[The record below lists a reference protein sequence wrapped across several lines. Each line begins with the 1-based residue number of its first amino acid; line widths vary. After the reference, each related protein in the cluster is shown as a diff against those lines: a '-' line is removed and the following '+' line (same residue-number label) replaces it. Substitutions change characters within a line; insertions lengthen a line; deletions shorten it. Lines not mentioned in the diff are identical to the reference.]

1 MQRETAQRLASAV
14 QRFFK
19 DKHDVDVVALVGA
32 DSFRSAL
39 WHAIQTVYGRPESKS
54 ADEVG
59 RAPELHRA
67 ILSDTIRALRA
78 LIMSEEQQAPV
89 QQSQPQPEQ
98 PQQPQQPQ
106 QSAPLFHP
114 AESADPEQA
123 FFDRLQALETERR
136 LATAA
141 TPAVKLQPAFDDGPM
156 GQEGLGSLP
165 APIVVAAPAP
175 AQGQSRA
182 QRGRIVPI
190 LSMKRPWT
198 YQRDRAVITW
208 PGPLPAMSDASHVA
222 IAAVLLPASLASSF
236 AHTPFIILRVTGVG
250 DAITECILVRGADT
264 TWGTTFAPVEANARF
279 IRPIPT
285 PWTLEVLN
293 WTGHRL
299 DLGQDGF
306 LWKEAESVA
315 KSTDVLVTGSGQ
327 RVTLA
332 SVVAKNIVVADDSP
346 VLNESRQWT
355 VLLELAA

>member
-1 MQRETAQRLASAV
+1 
-14 QRFFK
+14 
-19 DKHDVDVVALVGA
+19 
-32 DSFRSAL
+32 
-39 WHAIQTVYGRPESKS
+39 
-54 ADEVG
+54 
-59 RAPELHRA
+59 
-67 ILSDTIRALRA
+67 
-78 LIMSEEQQAPV
+78 
-89 QQSQPQPEQ
+89 
-98 PQQPQQPQ
+98 
-106 QSAPLFHP
+106 
-114 AESADPEQA
+114 
-123 FFDRLQALETERR
+123 
-136 LATAA
+136 
-141 TPAVKLQPAFDDGPM
+141 
-156 GQEGLGSLP
+156 
-165 APIVVAAPAP
+165 
-175 AQGQSRA
+175 
-182 QRGRIVPI
+182 
-190 LSMKRPWT
+190 MKRPWT

-264 TWGTTFAPVEANARF
+264 TWGTTFAPVEAGARF

-285 PWTLEVLN
+285 PWTLEVLD

-306 LWKEAESVA
+306 LWKEAAGLVMI
-315 KSTDVLVTGSGQ
+315 TDVLVTGSGQ